1 MNGVSP
7 ASWQR
12 FQQERLAY
20 PDLSLAVD
28 FSRVPWSEAFFAKT
42 RRSLERAFDEM
53 ARLERGER
61 VNTTENR
68 RVGHYWL
75 RTPELLA
82 GAADPELRAFAT
94 EIPATV
100 ARIKAFAARVHRGE
114 LRGQRGRFEHLLVI
128 GIGGSALGPQLAARA
143 LGQPDRD
150 RLRPW
155 FFDNTDPD
163 GMDLTLA
170 ALAAA
175 TPERSL
181 EAALGRTLC
190 LVISK
195 SGGTPE
201 TANGMIEAARAYERS
216 GLRFEAH
223 AVAVTMLGSQ
233 LHHRATDP
241 ARPWLDTFP
250 MWDWVGGRTSETSA
264 VGLLPA
270 ALQGL
275 DIDSLLA
282 GARACDAVTRV
293 PDAARNPAAR
303 LALAWL
309 FLTEG
314 RGARDLVVLP
324 YKDRLELFA
333 RYLQQLVME
342 SLGKEFNR
350 AGDLVNQGLTV
361 YGNKGSTDQHAYVQ
375 QLREGVPN
383 FFVIFLEV
391 LRDHAPGRPL
401 VEVEPGITSGD
412 YLAGFLLGTRQA
424 LWENGRPSITL
435 TLDEL
440 NAHRLGVLIALFER
454 AVGLYAGLVNINAYD
469 QPGVEAGKKA
479 AARVLRLQRRLV
491 EQVRRPGA
499 CPPPGLTAEQLAAAL
514 SPDEDGRPVD
524 PETVFKICEHLA
536 ANPGRGVVRTGGST
550 PANTTYA
557 PG

>member
-1 MNGVSP
+1 VNGTF
-7 ASWQR
+7 ADSWPR
-12 FQQERLAY
+12 FQHTYLAF
-20 PDLSLAVD
+20 PDLGLALD
-28 FSRVPWSEAFFAKT
+28 FSRVPWPENFQARMEK
-42 RRSLERAFDEM
+42 SLARAFDEM

-75 RTPELLA
+75 RTPELLHA
-82 GAADPELRAFAT
+82 VDDPELRRFAA

-100 ARIKAFAARVHRGE
+100 ERIKAFAARVHT
-114 LRGQRGRFEHLLVI
+114 GQLAGQTGRFEHLLVI

-143 LGQPDRD
+143 LGHPARD
-150 RLRPW
+150 RLQPW

-175 TPERSL
+175 APDRSL
-181 EAALGRTLC
+181 QTALGRTLC
-190 LVISK
+190 VVISK

-201 TANGMIEAARAYERS
+201 TANGQLEAAAAYARA

-223 AVAVTMLGSQ
+223 AVAVTLPGSR
-233 LHHRATDP
+233 LHRLATDP
-241 ARPWLDTFP
+241 ARPWLDAFP
-250 MWDWVGGRTSETSA
+250 LWDWVGGRTSETSA

-275 DIDSLLA
+275 DIDGLLA

-293 PDAARNPAAR
+293 PDPARNPAAR
-303 LALAWL
+303 LALAWWW
-309 FLTEG
+309 LTDG
-314 RGARDLVVLP
+314 RGTRDMVVLP

-342 SLGKEFNR
+342 SLGKETNR
-350 AGDLVNQGLTV
+350 AGDLVRQGLTV

-383 FFVIFLEV
+383 FFVTFIEV
-391 LRDHAPGRPL
+391 LRDHAPDRPR

-435 TLDEL
+435 TLDEV

-454 AVGLYAGLVNINAYD
+454 TVGLYAGLVNINAYD
-469 QPGVEAGKKA
+469 QPGVEAGKRA

-491 EQVRRPGA
+491 EHLRQAGPRAAG
-499 CPPPGLTAEQLAAAL
+499 GFTAEQLAAAL
-514 SPDEDGRPVD
+514 GPDEDGRPTD
-524 PETVFKICEHLA
+524 PELVFKLCEHLA
-536 ANPGRGVVRTGGST
+536 ANPGRGVVKVGGTT
-550 PANTTYA
+550 PADSAYA
-557 PG
+557 GE

>member
-1 MNGVSP
+1 MNG
-7 ASWQR
+7 ASSALWQR
-12 FQQERLAY
+12 FQQEHLSF
-20 PDLSLAVD
+20 PDLGLALD
-28 FSRVPWSEAFFAKT
+28 FSRVPWPESFFTKT
-42 RRSLERAFDEM
+42 HHSLRRAFAEM
-53 ARLERGER
+53 TRLERGER

-75 RTPELLA
+75 RTPELLVET
-82 GAADPELRAFAT
+82 GDPELRSLAD
-94 EIPATV
+94 EISATV
-100 ARIKAFAARVHRGE
+100 ERIKAFAAQVHRGE
-114 LRGQRGRFEHLLVI
+114 LCGQGGRFEHLLLI
-128 GIGGSALGPQLAARA
+128 GIGGSALGPQLVARA
-143 LGQPDRD
+143 LGHPDRD

-163 GMDLTLA
+163 GMDFTLA
-170 ALAAA
+170 ALAA
-175 TPERSL
+175 TTSERRL
-181 EAALGRTLC
+181 AAALGRTLC
-190 LVISK
+190 VVISK

-201 TANGMIEAARAYERS
+201 TTNGMIEAAHAYERE
-216 GLRFEAH
+216 GLCFESH
-223 AVAVTMLGSQ
+223 AVAITLTGSQ
-233 LHHRATDP
+233 LHRRATDP

-250 MWDWVGGRTSETSA
+250 MWDWVGGRTSVTSA

-314 RGARDLVVLP
+314 RGARDMVVLP

-383 FFVIFLEV
+383 FFVTFIEV
-391 LRDHAPGRPL
+391 LRDHAPGRPQ

-412 YLAGFLLGTRQA
+412 YLAGFLWGTRQA

-435 TLDEL
+435 TLDEV
-440 NAHRLGVLIALFER
+440 NAHRLGVLLALFER

-479 AARVLRLQRRLV
+479 AARILQLQRRLL
-491 EQVRRPGA
+491 EHLRQPGA
-499 CPPPGLTAEQLAAAL
+499 CPPGGWTAEQLATAL
-514 SPDEDGRPVD
+514 SPDETGQPVD
-524 PETVFKICEHLA
+524 PETVFKICAHLA
-536 ANPGRGVVRTGGST
+536 ANPGRGVVRTGGTT
-550 PANTTYA
+550 PADTTYG